1 METSNPKKKVLY
13 IEDNVANRLLVR
25 RILEAEGYT
34 VLEAEDGLSGIRMA
48 QEALP
53 DLILMDINIPG
64 MDGYE
69 ATTKLKSIAALQD
82 VPIIALT
89 AKVMEGD
96 REMALIAGCDGYI
109 QKPLEVDRLPR
120 QLEEFLGGK
129 REEIPLSE
137 ERVYLREY
145 SQKLVDRLEEKIAE
159 LTRVNEELRN
169 TGRLKSKFISIAAHE
184 LRTPLTVIQGYLGII
199 QARDSS
205 FPMDDKLVEMING
218 IAKGVERLNSIVMD
232 IIDVTRIEAG
242 ALELR
247 PTPMSLREIIQAVF
261 DRMQPFASQRRQQL
275 TFDDFEHLPKVLVDG
290 ERIQQVFVNL
300 VGNGIKF
307 TPDGGGIHV
316 EAKLVKGEGQTIP
329 GRPMVM
335 HRDFVEVIVEDSGI
349 GIDVEDQHRIF
360 ERFYEVKDSS
370 LHSTSKVE
378 FMGSGI
384 GLGLTIARGIV
395 EAHHGWIW
403 VESEGCDIH
412 GYPGS
417 RFHVLLPTA

>member
-1 METSNPKKKVLY
+1 METHSHKRKVLY

-25 RILEAEGYT
+25 RILEAEGYI

-69 ATTKLKSIAALQD
+69 ATTKLKGIEALRD
-82 VPIIALT
+82 VPIIAMT

-109 QKPLEVDRLPR
+109 QKPIEVDRLPR

-129 REEIPLSE
+129 REEVSLSE

-159 LTRVNEELRN
+159 LTKANEELRN
-169 TGRLKSKFISIAAHE
+169 TDRVKSKFIAIAAHE
-184 LRTPLTVIQGYLGII
+184 LKTPLTVIQGYLGII
-199 QARDSS
+199 QARDSA
-205 FPMDDKLVEMING
+205 FQIDHKLAEMISG
-218 IAKGVERLNSIVMD
+218 IAKGVERLNNIVMD
-232 IIDVTRIEAG
+232 MVDVTRIEAG
-242 ALELR
+242 TLQLR
-247 PTPMSLREIIQAVF
+247 LIPTGLGEIVQAVI
-261 DRMQPFASQRRQQL
+261 DRMKPFADQRQQRL
-275 TFDDFEHLPKVLVDG
+275 TADNFDHLPKVLVDG

-307 TPDGGGIHV
+307 TPDGGRIHI
-316 EAKLVKGEGQTIP
+316 EARLVKGDEEEIIDHSMTMQ
-329 GRPMVM
+329 
-335 HRDFVEVIVEDSGI
+335 HDFLEVVVEDSGI
-349 GIDVEDQHRIF
+349 GIDIEDQQHIF
-360 ERFYEVKDSS
+360 ERFYEVKDAS

-395 EAHHGWIW
+395 EAHDGWIW

-412 GYPGS
+412 KCPGS
-417 RFHVLLPTA
+417 RFHVLLPTI

>member
-1 METSNPKKKVLY
+1 METHSRKKKVLY

-34 VLEAEDGLSGIRMA
+34 VLEAEDSLSGIRMA
-48 QEALP
+48 QEVLP

-69 ATTKLKSIAALQD
+69 ATTKLKSIEALQD
-82 VPIIALT
+82 IPIIAMT

-109 QKPLEVDRLPR
+109 QKPIEVDRLPR
-120 QLEEFLGGK
+120 QVEEFLGGK

-159 LTRVNEELRN
+159 LTRANEELRN
-169 TGRLKSKFISIAAHE
+169 TDRLKSKFIAIAAHE

-199 QARDSS
+199 QAKDSS
-205 FPMDDKLVEMING
+205 FQIDDKLAEMISG
-218 IAKGVERLNSIVMD
+218 IVKGVERLNNIVMD
-232 IIDVTRIEAG
+232 MLDVTRIEAG
-242 ALELR
+242 TLQLR
-247 PTPMSLREIIQAVF
+247 LTPASLGEITQVVI
-261 DRMQPFASQRRQQL
+261 DRMKPFADKRQQHL
-275 TFDDFEHLPKVLVDG
+275 TVDTFEHLPRVLVDG
-290 ERIQQVFVNL
+290 ERIQQVFTNL
-300 VGNGIKF
+300 VSNGVKF
-307 TPDGGGIHV
+307 TPDGGRIHI
-316 EAKLVKGEGQTIP
+316 EARLVKGDDQKIL
-329 GRPMVM
+329 GRSRTMQ
-335 HRDFVEVIVEDSGI
+335 RDFVEVIIEDSGI
-349 GIDVEDQHRIF
+349 GIDVEDQQRIF

-370 LHSTSKVE
+370 LHSTSKVD

-395 EAHHGWIW
+395 EAHNGWIW

-412 GYPGS
+412 KCPGS